1 MKASPSPTDRQ
12 PTWPRILIWIL
23 LIALVTFTFFYL
35 LSGYQAS
42 HTHSL
47 ADLVTRWREYDVF
60 RKGLYPMPTLVPQP
74 VPKDLPFSVYPP
86 YAQPMFGFF
95 FGFGGLAQGWKMV
108 HALSLLSLFFIGW
121 IGWRSL
127 RFAGPAAGL
136 LGAIAPVAISGNS
149 YSLYQGQFSILC
161 MGLISLQW
169 LLLERRRP
177 LAAGLCWA
185 GAMLKPQIA
194 LFFAVP
200 FLQRGN
206 RRGLVLGLSLL
217 LLLTSAALAFTKVS
231 PLRYISA
238 WLNPERVAF
247 LRAGNVN
254 LMNLPGPGLTLLVV
268 LLVLGCVLAS
278 RWGLAKT
285 RSLPLRRPQFAAD
298 LKLMDYSLR
307 TQGICG
313 VLGCLVLY
321 HHPYDNIMLYPALL
335 AIVAQA
341 LQERRL
347 WSRLL
352 ALAMAL
358 SLWAPVHLVATQTL
372 FQSLAAGI
380 WMLVGVTLVVHR
392 PKRWREGTKA
402 SIS

>member
-1 MKASPSPTDRQ
+1 MKASPSPTHRQ
-12 PTWPRILIWIL
+12 PTWLRILVWVL
-23 LIALVTFTFFYL
+23 LIALVCYTFFYL
-35 LSGYQAS
+35 LSGFQAGY
-42 HTHSL
+42 TYTR
-47 ADLVTRWREYDVF
+47 ADLITRWREYDVF
-60 RKGLYPMPTLVPQP
+60 RKGLYPMPELVPQP
-74 VPKDLPFSVYPP
+74 VPQDLPFSVYPP
-86 YAQPMFGFF
+86 YAQPMFGLF
-95 FGFGGLAQGWKMV
+95 FGFGGLAQGWKVV
-108 HALSLLSLFFIGW
+108 HALSLLSLFLIGW

-200 FLQRGN
+200 FLKRGN

-217 LLLTSAALAFTKVS
+217 LLLSGAALAFTKVS

-238 WLNPERVAF
+238 WLNPNRFAF
-247 LRAGNVN
+247 VRAGNVN
-254 LMNLPGPGLTLLVV
+254 LMNLPGPGLTLL
-268 LLVLGCVLAS
+268 LLLVVLGCVLAS

-285 RSLPLRRPQFAAD
+285 RSLPIRRPQFPAEPKSMA
-298 LKLMDYSLR
+298 STLR
-307 TQGICG
+307 TQGICA
-313 VLGCLVLY
+313 VFGCLVVY

-335 AIVAQA
+335 AIVTQA

-380 WMLVGVTLVVHR
+380 WMLVGVTLLAHR
-392 PKRWREGTKA
+392 PERWREGTQA